1 MYIYIYNTC
10 IARFP
15 EQLHRKFHSLVCWRN
30 SEPVG
35 CTRPLCTY
43 GAIPVLAT
51 ATKGSDSRRLQFAFE
66 QMLQPSTKFR
76 SPAGTTFKG
85 GLQHP
90 VWQHTLI
97 AHIDSIP
104 GNWRHAVQ
112 WRRCVALW
120 QSLPPISH
128 LARVVWCCLTAMS
141 IQSLRMVDVLSPKLS
156 SQQ

>member
-1 MYIYIYNTC
+1 MYTC
-10 IARFP
+10 IAWFP

-43 GAIPVLAT
+43 GAIPVLAA

-85 GLQHP
+85 GLQQP
-90 VWQHTLI
+90 V
-97 AHIDSIP
+97 
-104 GNWRHAVQ
+104 
-112 WRRCVALW
+112 
-120 QSLPPISH
+120 
-128 LARVVWCCLTAMS
+128 
-141 IQSLRMVDVLSPKLS
+141 
-156 SQQ
+156 